1 MYDRYAIYFT
11 PEGALAALGAA
22 WLGWDVA
29 RGCAVAHPDVGGLDV
44 AAITETPRKYGM
56 HGTVKPPFVLAEG
69 MTADALIGEVDAL
82 CATLAPVTLQGLELA
97 AMGRFLAL
105 VPVGDQSDLAQLAGT
120 VVQQLDEFRA
130 LPSEAELARRRQ
142 ANLTP
147 AQDAH
152 LVRWGYPYV
161 LDQFR
166 FHITLSSKL
175 PKAQV
180 AVVKDAIKPLFAPHL
195 GVPFEIGSL
204 TLAGQRADGMFEEIH
219 RYALTG

>member
-1 MYDRYAIYFT
+1 MYDRYAIYVT
-11 PEGALAALGAA
+11 PQGALAELGAA

-29 RGCAVAHPDVGGLDV
+29 RGCAVPHPLVGGLDV
-44 AAITETPRKYGM
+44 ATITQTPRTYGM
-56 HGTVKPPFVLAEG
+56 HGTVKPPFVLADG
-69 MTADALIGEVDAL
+69 MTAQGLMDQTAQL
-82 CATLAPVTLQGLELA
+82 CTTLPPVTFEALELA

-105 VPVGDQSDLAQLAGT
+105 VPVGDQSALAQVAGR
-120 VVQQLDEFRA
+120 VVQQLDGFRA
-130 LPSEAELARRRQ
+130 HPSEAELARRRQ

-166 FHITLSSKL
+166 FHITLSAKL

-180 AVVKDAIKPLFAPHL
+180 AVVQDALAPLFAPHL
-195 GVPFEIGSL
+195 GVPFRIDSL
-204 TLAGQRADGMFEEIH
+204 TLAGQRTDGMFEEIH
-219 RYALTG
+219 RYALSG